1 MNKRR
6 KRAAR
11 KIRGLPQ
18 QSTISGS
25 LGSGS
30 FDDSL
35 SVAVSDEKMSPRN
48 RAQNLEYCERIDLIS
63 EMEENED
70 WSKVKLKV
78 FFWSPEICQ
87 IAWIFENFWGRF
99 LRFTEITPIYDRTKN

>member
-1 MNKRR
+1 MELVHKSFPIALELISLIGVEVFRSKMNKRR

-78 FFWSPEICQ
+78 FF
-87 IAWIFENFWGRF
+87 
-99 LRFTEITPIYDRTKN
+99 

>member
-1 MNKRR
+1 MELVHKSFPIALELISLIGVEVFRSKMNKRR

-35 SVAVSDEKMSPRN
+35 SVAVSDEKMSPGN

-70 WSKVKLKV
+70 RSKVKLKV
-78 FFWSPEICQ
+78 FF
-87 IAWIFENFWGRF
+87 
-99 LRFTEITPIYDRTKN
+99 